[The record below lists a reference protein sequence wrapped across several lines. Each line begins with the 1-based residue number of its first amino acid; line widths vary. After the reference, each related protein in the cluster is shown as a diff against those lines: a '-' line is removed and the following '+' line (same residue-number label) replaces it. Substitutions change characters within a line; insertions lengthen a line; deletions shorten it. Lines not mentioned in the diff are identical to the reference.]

1 MRIGL
6 LPLDERPCN
15 FKFPQ
20 YIAKIAGV
28 DLSLPPKEILSK
40 KRVPVDLEDIK
51 QWLIEESQNLDALIV
66 SIDMLVYGGL
76 IASRISQLSAQDA
89 IGRLSV
95 LREIKQRN
103 KDLAIYGFN
112 IIMRISNSNSNEEE
126 KEYWKD
132 YGKLLFQYSELIHKV
147 KVFNRE
153 EDRLLLREIENNIP
167 KEIIEDYLKGRERN
181 HKVNLTFIELVKDG
195 VIDFALL
202 TQDDTS
208 PYGLPALEQRELRRK
223 IRENKIQSKVT
234 IYPGADEVGML
245 LIARA
250 VNVKRD
256 TIPKFKVEFS
266 SVNGPNI
273 VTRYE
278 DRPLLECI
286 KGQINAVEGLLVDSF
301 RDADITLLVNTPA
314 LEQGEAYLFYNL
326 DKVEGPYRSLLSL
339 ERVGRYCKEVLDI
352 PVVLG
357 DVAYANGSDP
367 ELMEL
372 LEETGFINALTGYAG
387 WNTSGNTL
395 GTVIS
400 VGSAWNA
407 SLKLKDNQE
416 ALEEFLIIRIIDDW
430 LYQSKVRT
438 EVINE
443 LLKVGIN
450 PWVLKDVPTVKKI
463 VKDKLRDA
471 IDKRRKYIPFD
482 IKEIDLPWDRLFE
495 IDITLGR

>member
-28 DLSLPPKEILSK
+28 ELYLPSKEILSK
-40 KRVPVDLEDIK
+40 KRVPADLESVE
-51 QWLIEESQNLDALIV
+51 QWLLEESNSLDALIV

-76 IASRISQLSAQDA
+76 IASRISQLSTQDA
-89 IGRLSV
+89 INRLEI

-103 KDLAIYGFN
+103 KNLTVYGFN
-112 IIMRISNSNSNEEE
+112 VIMRTSNSNSNEEE

-132 YGKLLFQYSELIHKV
+132 YGKLLFQYSELTHKI

-153 EDRLLLREIENNIP
+153 EDKLLLKEVENSIP
-167 KEIIEDYLKGRERN
+167 KEVIEDYLNGRERN
-181 HKVNLTFIELVKDG
+181 HSVNLALIDLVRDG
-195 VIDFALL
+195 IIDFALL
-202 TQDDTS
+202 TQDDAS
-208 PYGLPALEQRELRRK
+208 PYGLPALEQKELRKR
-223 IRENKIQSKVT
+223 IRENRIQSKVI

-250 VNVKRD
+250 LNVKKNI
-256 TIPKFKVEFS
+256 TPKFKVDFS

-273 VTRYE
+273 ITRYE
-278 DRPLLECI
+278 DRPLLEGI
-286 KGQINAVEGLLVDSF
+286 KGQINAVSGLLVDSF
-301 RDADITLLVNTPA
+301 RDADISLLINTPA
-314 LEQGEAYLFYNL
+314 IEQGEAYLFYNL
-326 DKVEGPYRSLLSL
+326 DKVEGPFRNLLFL
-339 ERVGRYCKEVLDI
+339 ERIGRYCTDVLGI

-372 LEETGFINALTGYAG
+372 LEETGFIGSLTGYAG

-400 VGSAWNA
+400 VGSVWNA
-407 SLKLKDNQE
+407 SLKLEDNQR
-416 ALEEFLIIRIIDDW
+416 ALKEFLALRVIDDW

-438 EVINE
+438 DIINK
-443 LLKVGIN
+443 LLEKGIN
-450 PWVLKDVPTVKKI
+450 PWILEDISEVKKMI
-463 VKDKLRDA
+463 VESLRGEVS
-471 IDKRRKYIPFD
+471 KHKKYIPFN
-482 IKEIDLPWDRLFE
+482 IKEIVLPWDRLFE
-495 IDITLGR
+495 IDITFG